1 MTAAHYKV
9 GDKVSCEIKG
19 ETVTGVV
26 KAVTQN
32 RGSWDIT
39 IVSDRNSEITGD
51 QGQFSL
57 IAAAS
62 DTPPPPAVT
71 PDKAAFP
78 WLAVVVVG
86 ALAFHML
93 RRSK

>member
-32 RGSWDIT
+32 RGSWDVTIT
-39 IVSDRNSEITGD
+39 SDRNSEITGD
-51 QGQFSL
+51 QAQFTL
-57 IAAAS
+57 IAVAS
-62 DTPPPPAVT
+62 DTPKDST
-71 PDKAAFP
+71 TKQEKSSFP
-78 WLAVVVVG
+78 WIAVVVVG
-86 ALAFHML
+86 AIAYHMIK
-93 RRSK
+93 RSK